1 LLKLKVIGYFKYFL
15 GLEIAHSTKGLS
27 VSQINYT
34 LTLLEN
40 SGFFGCKPASLLMD
54 PNLKLSAAKG
64 DLLLNFLFTKGSLD
78 V

>member
-1 LLKLKVIGYFKYFL
+1 M
-15 GLEIAHSTKGLS
+15 
-27 VSQINYT
+27 NYT

-40 SGFFGCKPASLLMD
+40 CGFYGCKPVSLLMD

-64 DLLLNFLFTKGSLD
+64 DLLLNLLFTKGSLD